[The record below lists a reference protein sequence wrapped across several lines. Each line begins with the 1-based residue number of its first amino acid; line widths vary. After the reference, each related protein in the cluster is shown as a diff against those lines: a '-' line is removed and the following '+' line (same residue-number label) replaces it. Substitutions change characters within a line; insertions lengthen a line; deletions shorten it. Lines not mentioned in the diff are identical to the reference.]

1 MYLKKRYLLL
11 GSTGF
16 LGSKVKE
23 EISKICF
30 NNRIELLAPSRGEI
44 LKDTGTIYDLSQI
57 TNFESILEIFK
68 PTTII
73 NCSAKIDFE
82 NINIEEMNII
92 NNLIPSICASYCKRN
107 SAHLVNV
114 STVAVYEADK
124 QIISLNNA
132 CNPETYYGKT
142 KLKGDLSIINAKI
155 KSIILRFPGI
165 WGLKGPNHLGIN
177 LAINNAINKKSS
189 PTLIGDGLGKRNYI
203 FVKDAAKCIV
213 DAALHNRQ
221 GIFICAPREYIP
233 IKYML
238 SKINSEFMNHNNL
251 NQINAEIKTKDK
263 IYIGNYNW
271 IKFLGFEEAIKLE
284 KKLNSIN

>member
-1 MYLKKRYLLL
+1 MSLKKRYLLL

-16 LGSKVKE
+16 LGSKVKD

-30 NNRIELLAPSRGEI
+30 ANRIDLLAPLRGEI
-44 LKDTGTIYDLSQI
+44 FKDTGTTYDLTKISD
-57 TNFESILEIFK
+57 FESILENFK

-82 NINIEEMNII
+82 DINIEDMNVI
-92 NNLIPSICASYCKRN
+92 NNLIPSICASYCKKH
-107 SAHLVNV
+107 SAHLVHV
-114 STVAVYEADK
+114 STVSVYEGDK
-124 QIISLNNA
+124 EITSLNTA
-132 CNPETYYGKT
+132 CVPQTYYGKT
-142 KLKGDLSIINAKI
+142 KLEGDLSIINAKI

-177 LAINNAINKKSS
+177 LAINNAIKKKLI

-213 DAALHNRQ
+213 DAALNNRE
-221 GIFICAPREYIP
+221 GIFICAPKEHIP

-238 SKINSEFMNHNNL
+238 SKINIEFMNYYNL
-251 NQINAEIKTKDK
+251 NHLNADIKIKDK
-263 IYIGNYNW
+263 LYIGNYNW

-284 KKLNSIN
+284 KKINSIK